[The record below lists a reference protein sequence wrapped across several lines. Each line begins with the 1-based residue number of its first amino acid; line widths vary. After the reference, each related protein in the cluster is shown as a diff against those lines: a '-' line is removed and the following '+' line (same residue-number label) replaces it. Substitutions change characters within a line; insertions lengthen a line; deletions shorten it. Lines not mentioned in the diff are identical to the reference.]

1 VAGQS
6 DFVAES
12 ANDAGPLPTE
22 GFCACIYFNVLS
34 ALASID
40 QL

>member
-1 VAGQS
+1 VAGES
-6 DFVAES
+6 VFVAES
-12 ANDAGPLPTE
+12 ADEAGPLPTE